1 MTKDPKLIL
10 NDNKCGQNGRD
21 SAHDRPAAIAAFG
34 NSTGDR
40 EMLEWIGAGAG
51 ARLKML
57 VLHDDATRDYDYGL
71 ARGLTDSK
79 VGTFAPALYGKARR
93 DIWTVIGMKNDWKRP
108 FPYSDHKE
116 RWGRSA
122 MQIRQEGRTR
132 VPDGQHKEATSAT
145 EIDGEQPRLSF
156 LNWQKL
162 SSIAPIAICPPRS
175 VTAAALI

>member
-1 MTKDPKLIL
+1 MTTNAGK
-10 NDNKCGQNGRD
+10 NGRD

-108 FPYSDHKE
+108 FPYSDHKSGGADPLCKF
-116 RWGRSA
+116 GRK
-122 MQIRQEGRTR
+122 
-132 VPDGQHKEATSAT
+132 DGPECQMGNTKRRR
-145 EIDGEQPRLSF
+145 RLR
-156 LNWQKL
+156 KL
-162 SSIAPIAICPPRS
+162 TVNSRDSPF
-175 VTAAALI
+175 